1 MAWRGWGGGGVREEV
16 EGGNRGSW
24 GWEREGIP
32 ELSNSLPVLV
42 EHSHSLSLQLQHPL
56 TTAPQRGD
64 GPREPGP
71 LASLALTAV
80 EGAKEMGKRRAWSQW
95 IQGGAKR
102 KSKAVKVRRI
112 KSNLVAHQA
121 ATRQELEQR
130 TVWWRLVLRAWR
142 LPCQGAEAQA
152 KYFSAPLF
160 HRKVSC
166 QG

>member
-1 MAWRGWGGGGVREEV
+1 MAQLASIRQMSGQVS
-16 EGGNRGSW
+16 RGSA
-24 GWEREGIP
+24 GEYQADERAGVAR
-32 ELSNSLPVLV
+32 LSWP
-42 EHSHSLSLQLQHPL
+42 
-56 TTAPQRGD
+56 
-64 GPREPGP
+64 
-71 LASLALTAV
+71 
-80 EGAKEMGKRRAWSQW
+80 
-95 IQGGAKR
+95 
-102 KSKAVKVRRI
+102 
-112 KSNLVAHQA
+112 HQA